1 MGITYMPS
9 MALLSQYFVRR
20 RALAI
25 GIAVSV
31 KLFSF
36 DVRRKG
42 LPTIGH
48 RCWGCDSPNYA

>member
-20 RALAI
+20 RAFAI

-31 KLFSF
+31 KPAFYI
-36 DVRRKG
+36 DV
-42 LPTIGH
+42 TI
-48 RCWGCDSPNYA
+48 R